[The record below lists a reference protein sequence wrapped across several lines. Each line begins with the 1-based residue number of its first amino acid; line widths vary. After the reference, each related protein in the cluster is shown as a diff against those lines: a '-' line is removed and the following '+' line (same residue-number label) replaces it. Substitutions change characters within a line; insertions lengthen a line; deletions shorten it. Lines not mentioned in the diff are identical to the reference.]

1 MCFRKEISAIRQHSY
16 LIGLVYSF
24 EAFITRTCLFISII
38 MFLYFGGKLTAEKVF
53 AVTAIYNV
61 LKPVITVLFSI
72 SISAVAEVNISVLRI
87 QKFLSYDELPQNAIE
102 YPIKTENNAENTN
115 GFVPDKEIAC
125 KGISL
130 ELKNVCAK
138 WCEDSS
144 DYTLSNINMKIENNH
159 LVAVIG
165 PVGSGKSSLLNLLLK
180 ELPISEGSMEI
191 DGEISF
197 SCQEPWLFSGSVRQ
211 NILFGSPFD
220 EHRYKDVVRVC
231 ALESDFAL
239 FPFGDRTLVGEKG
252 KALSGGQKARIN
264 LARCIYKEADIYLLD
279 DPLSAVDTNVGKQLY
294 EELITK
300 YLHDKI
306 RILVTHQL
314 QYLTNANEILILEDG
329 EIVGTGNYGELLNS
343 GLDFGK
349 LLGEYHSADDVDEK
363 KIKSRSTSEMTDD
376 EDEDDSPEVD
386 KEKVR
391 SGSIGFQVYWR
402 YLRSGGSY
410 FSIFILFAL
419 FVLSQ
424 ASANV
429 GDYFV
434 TYWVNLEQ
442 DHNERLLNEADY
454 NDTFER
460 EVIIYEYSGIT
471 LGLIIFALA
480 HCIYFFIFFMRASI
494 SLHDFTFSKISY
506 ATMKFFN
513 TNPSGRIL
521 NRFSKDLGIVDEY
534 IPGVLSDVLEVGL
547 LLFGTIILTCI
558 VNIWLLLPSLGL
570 MLLFY
575 VLRKIY
581 LETSRSVKRIEA
593 VTRSPI
599 FGQMTASMQ
608 GLSTIRAFS
617 AQQIL
622 IHEFDNYQDL
632 HSAAWFLFI
641 CSNRAFGFWLDV
653 ICIVF
658 IGSVTMALLAF
669 GNDLYGGD
677 MGLIITQYMGLM
689 GSLQWGMRQWSEL
702 ENQMT
707 SVERVLEYTKV
718 EREPNREL
726 KAPLPTDWPGSG
738 KVEFRNLSLRYDPEQ
753 PSVLKNLN
761 FQIFPG
767 EKVGIV
773 GRTGAGKSSIIVAL
787 FQLYPTEG
795 GILIDDVDTAEIPL
809 DTLRSKISII
819 PQEPV
824 LFSGTMRK
832 NLDPF
837 DEYSDDVLWKSLE
850 QVELKDVIADL
861 PSGLSS
867 NVTEGGANFS
877 VGQRQLVCL
886 ARAIIRNNK
895 ILVLDEATA
904 NVDPYTDGLIQ
915 KTIRKQFDDFTV
927 LTIAHRL
934 HTVMDSHKI
943 LVMNAGSVVEFGH
956 PHLLLQT
963 ENGYLSRMV
972 ETTGRTTSRNLR
984 NIAEQVR
991 IRFRTK
997 KVFFFN

>member
-1 MCFRKEISAIRQHSY
+1 M
-16 LIGLVYSF
+16 YSF

-38 MFLYFGGKLTAEKVF
+38 TFLYFKGKLTADKVF
-53 AVTAIYNV
+53 AITAIYNV
-61 LKPVITVLFSI
+61 LRPIITVLFSI
-72 SISAVAEVNISVLRI
+72 SISSVAEVNISVLRI
-87 QKFLSYDELPQNAIE
+87 QKFLSYDELPQNSIE
-102 YPIKTENNAENTN
+102 YPMKTEKNAEKTN
-115 GFVPDKEIAC
+115 GFIPDKEVTRKC
-125 KGISL
+125 VSL
-130 ELKNVCAK
+130 ELKNVSAK
-138 WCEDSS
+138 WTEDSP
-144 DYTLSNINMKIENNH
+144 DYTLRNINMNIQGTH

-180 ELPISEGSMEI
+180 ELPISEGTMKI

-211 NILFGSPFD
+211 NILFGSHYD
-220 EHRYKDVVRVC
+220 EHRYKDVIRVC

-239 FPFGDRTLVGEKG
+239 FPYGDRTLVGEKG

-306 RILVTHQL
+306 RILITHQL
-314 QYLTNANEILILEDG
+314 QYLTNANEIIILDDG
-329 EIVGTGNYGELLNS
+329 EIVGNGNYGELQNS

-349 LLGEYHSADDVDEK
+349 LLAEYHSADDDDEK

-376 EDEDDSPEVD
+376 EDEEDGPEID
-386 KEKVR
+386 KEKTR

-402 YLRSGGSY
+402 YLRSGGGY
-410 FSIFILFAL
+410 FSIFVLIAL

-424 ASANV
+424 GSANA

-442 DHNERLLNEADY
+442 DYNEHH
-454 NDTFER
+454 NDTLNR
-460 EVIIYEYSGIT
+460 DAIIYQYSGIT
-471 LGLIIFALA
+471 LGLIVFALA

-494 SLHDFTFSKISY
+494 SLHDYTFSKISY

-534 IPGVLSDVLEVGL
+534 IPSVLSDVMEVGL
-547 LLFGTIILTCI
+547 LLLGTIVLTCI

-658 IGSVTMALLAF
+658 IGSVTMTLLAF

-718 EREPNREL
+718 EREPQREL
-726 KAPLPTDWPGSG
+726 KAPLPKDWPGSG
-738 KVEFRNLSLRYDPEQ
+738 KLEFRNLSLRYACDQ
-753 PSVLKNLN
+753 PAVLKNLN
-761 FQIFPG
+761 VQIFPG

-795 GILIDDVDTAEIPL
+795 QILIDDVDMAEIPL
-809 DTLRSKISII
+809 DILRSKISII

-850 QVELKDVIADL
+850 QVELKDVVAEL

-904 NVDPYTDGLIQ
+904 NVDPHTDALIQ
-915 KTIRKQFDDFTV
+915 KTIRKQFADFTV

-934 HTVMDSHKI
+934 HTIMDSHKI
-943 LVMNAGSVVEFGH
+943 LVMNAGSAVEFGH
-956 PHLLLQT
+956 PHSLLQT
-963 ENGYLSRMV
+963 ENGYFSRMV
-972 ETTGRTTSRNLR
+972 EITGRTTSKNLR
-984 NIAEQVR
+984 NIAAKVR
-991 IRFRTK
+991 KMTIKVIILFKFCFPHFRVTK
-997 KVFFFN
+997 IGSKRILEKPITNNIL